1 MSVNRLVLKLRTWIA
16 LAVGWVALFIIAGAA
31 FNGHTHVDNVV
42 WPIVFILLL
51 VVVLLGVFSLVQS
64 RRSRAH

>member
-1 MSVNRLVLKLRTWIA
+1 MVVKLRTWLL
-16 LAVGWVALFIIAGAA
+16 LAVAWVALFIIAGAA

-42 WPIVFILLL
+42 WPVVFILLL
-51 VVVLLGVFSLVQS
+51 LVVLLGVFSLVQS

>member
-1 MSVNRLVLKLRTWIA
+1 MVVKLRTWLL
-16 LAVGWVALFIIAGAA
+16 LAVAWVALFIIAGAA
-31 FNGHTHVDNVV
+31 FNGHTNVDNVV

-51 VVVLLGVFSLVQS
+51 LVVLLGAFSLVQS